1 MPIEEDWRFK
11 NECFPFQDEDNYY
24 IVVDSEY
31 ETPGNE
37 KETRLAEARTYGV
50 FKLLQF
56 YGKDTSAS
64 ILDGIDRVAVVEDWY
79 VAYRPCVRMKVL
91 ISVPKSEFNLVPDD
105 PNACTIEIPEEGYIS
120 AIVPVAYISSI
131 IEEVVSH
138 MKSLMPKLVLADNYI
153 TNVNIGNEIKRLSRA
168 GRAIQ
173 RYINLNKIPSSKIED
188 PECVQPDED
197 TLFME
202 IGFSLDYKPI
212 FALVDPEGERE
223 QYTIGYHCLLDNANL
238 NHITTVN
245 YLINIQNMLF
255 DLRNKNDINFNYLSF
270 LTSYTLPTPILRP
283 KSQLYDG
290 VNKYDENGN
299 LFTFANLAKLIAL
312 DLDVNL
318 CKTDEEKREE
328 DRLLQEAEARAAVA
342 AAAKQTEDE
351 VGNELATQVGVEALK
366 KRIEEYADTNDV
378 GKNSAAVKLLWED
391 VLGKIDFACTL
402 EETIQCILENTIT
415 AFGEEV
421 FNDPDLERVINIK
434 DVSLGG
440 YNNNC
445 EIEKCD
451 GTFSIDAKIGFPVFQ
466 GISIPTNLP
475 ISKDFYS
482 EILNDAIVQ
491 LYNTILSSM
500 TSFILGILEGLC
512 ELLFTLP
519 DGISMIG
526 DGFKNW
532 LSSALGISV
541 DQLNDADVWKEALT
555 TSGGG
560 GLIGVIGAVAAK
572 TGGAFVDAY
581 TETGISLNVPNPET
595 GQVEEKFISPEFI
608 VTFFSETSRAVEEV
622 ETVCTPSEYQALYK
636 GCATVEVSELAF
648 KCVTR
653 NGSEIFDSR
662 QTFEDVFLSLG
673 DLLQPPFL
681 LQQIQEQPEVASD
694 VCDLQDQVHLRKSI
708 LSQKD
713 ADLSG
718 EEIDEII
725 NKEKQRKKK
734 KLLDAIDTLNQY
746 KAGALA
752 PSFPDLFGKNGLIKE
767 MPEPILKIS
776 ELAIGAGLQSSH
788 INFITDASNYYTRLW
803 GQLYGVDEEGEEL
816 EELNSVDPKDI
827 YNHFRGQ
834 YSQENTDTAGVGAYQ
849 YGYSS
854 KVLDNI
860 AEEVLKEEELQEGL
874 ISFANGKETY
884 IYQNFGKN
892 FKKSEFQDELAET
905 FFDGYPSQSQD
916 TFDAILDFIEDKDEE
931 NGTHAEIF
939 FDAENPLISYS
950 VVVYHEGGLTDI
962 GTDRLTEA
970 ILIKT
975 EYSEDDQVETKE
987 VVYNYGEYFGT
998 TDKSNLTD
1006 KLADKDW
1013 EGPLNGDTT
1022 VQEGI
1027 VKLANNDIGGFIG
1040 AFALGSGAAAG
1051 GAAYL
1056 LSGPLWSGLYSA
1068 GLALTIGPLMGSKAA
1083 LIATI
1088 LTGGIAAVVATAILV
1103 AISLIAVYY
1112 DGKDIAKRIV
1122 YPEPQGG
1129 FVYVYD
1135 IIVSDKKETVIV
1147 RERRVK
1153 ESLVIRTESLK
1164 SPDWPNDI
1172 VKYRKTSEV
1181 PYISSTSNNNRLTEY
1196 VQDYTY
1202 GTTTS
1207 FNLGIKQENERLTP
1221 ISFPCDNDENTDQ
1234 LEAILRYDNRLIP
1247 TSQKALAQF
1256 VHKSLNINFPDV
1268 KNNSIISD
1276 IVDEIINGSASNR
1289 FGFYDDPV
1297 SEKLVEDT
1305 MSQLI
1310 DRIQDN
1316 SDEKYWTPGYTNGNF
1331 YLIDFATDILNYSNL
1346 KSDFQALNQEL
1357 YNATINGDYCDN
1369 LPVIRRINSCQSLIF
1384 LIRLYIV
1391 EQAMVSIQVCDKYD
1405 LEFMDSEI
1413 FATNTL
1419 SLLYNDTVKYRES
1432 FSLDVDIYSDILEV
1446 SQKYYEILTLLGIKE
1461 QIPAKTQADYLID
1474 IIRQETKNLKSSI
1487 VNTLNLQE
1495 KWKNWDGFVNKRAI
1509 PTYDAPSNVEKD
1521 ATQVYFTM
1529 PPDNATYSYY
1539 ERYGEN
1545 YPGNFPPTKENL
1557 RQFAENALDE
1567 AEEANTFYKSL
1578 AGGIPEA
1585 ELQELK
1591 DKLFDAA
1598 DNWFSAFESADIEAD
1613 LLKAPADGTGSE
1625 VRKLV
1630 DTIEVSSIFGDYT
1643 ANYEFIITTQYRAD
1657 TDPTY
1662 YDPNNPEAGV
1672 SYKPRVDLDII
1683 VQFDGNLTPDYEEV
1697 ANAQGILDPFSNYSG
1712 GFMFERYVDYKEV
1725 GKDNIIVGFTSFLT
1739 QISSQISNGT
1749 IDRDKSLFDIYE
1761 YIRFGYRMVYIVDP
1775 VQTNFTQY
1783 SFDGDKAY
1791 HDTAT
1796 LIPEL
1801 MDQLEDIAQ
1810 VSEKQKAFSVNGQ
1823 IRYFNEELLV
1833 AKYYSFPIANA
1844 ECEYVDTTKA
1854 NTGTNISVQEF
1865 LDTIQEKYNTDIYEN
1880 IKTALLE
1887 TDEYKIVINDILT
1900 LKEIISSLC
1909 IYQYAALSDEDVF
1922 RCNIEG
1928 LSLHDIAS
1936 RAKLSTLQ
1944 TFYASIYGGGKIS
1957 YQDPFTKDLNGN

>member
-37 KETRLAEARTYGV
+37 KETRLAEARAYGV

-173 RYINLNKIPSSKIED
+173 RYINLNKIPSSKIQD

-328 DRLLQEAEARAAVA
+328 DRLLQEAEARAAVVA
-342 AAAKQTEDE
+342 AAQQTEDE

-366 KRIEEYADTNDV
+366 KRIEEFADTNDV
-378 GKNSAAVKLLWED
+378 GKANAAVKLLWED
-391 VLGKIDFACTL
+391 VLAKIDFACTL

-532 LSSALGISV
+532 LSSTLGISV
-541 DQLNDADVWKEALT
+541 DQLNNPDVWKEALT

-560 GLIGVIGAVAAK
+560 GLIGVIGTVAAK

-608 VTFFSETSRAVEEV
+608 VTFFAEASRAVEEV
-622 ETVCTPSEYQALYK
+622 EAVCTPSEYQSLYK

-673 DLLQPPFL
+673 DILQPPFL

-694 VCDLQDQVHLRKSI
+694 VCDLQDQVDLRKSI

-713 ADLSG
+713 AELSS

-752 PSFPDLFGKNGLIKE
+752 PSFPNLFGKNGLIKE

-776 ELAIGAGLQSSH
+776 ELAIGAGLQSSY
-788 INFITDASNYYTRLW
+788 INFTTDVNNYYTRLW
-803 GQLYGVDEEGEEL
+803 GQLYGVDAEGEEL
-816 EELNSVDPKDI
+816 EELNSADPKDI
-827 YNHFRGQ
+827 YNHFRGE
-834 YSQENTDTAGVGAYQ
+834 YSEENTDTAGVGVYQ

-860 AEEVLKEEELQEGL
+860 AEEVLKQEEEQEGL
-874 ISFANGKETY
+874 ITFANGKETY
-884 IYQNFGKN
+884 IYQSFGKN

-998 TDKSNLTD
+998 KDKSNLTD

-1013 EGPLNGDTT
+1013 EGPLNGDTA
-1022 VQEGI
+1022 VQKGI
-1027 VKLANNDIGGFIG
+1027 VYLANNDLGGFLG
-1040 AFALGSGAAAG
+1040 AFMIGSGAAVG
-1051 GAAYL
+1051 GAYL
-1056 LSGPLWSGLYSA
+1056 LSGPL
-1068 GLALTIGPLMGSKAA
+1068 ALGVFNAVNYFVWGPAISIGWTTAFVANPITAVIAA
-1083 LIATI
+1083 LI
-1088 LTGGIAAVVATAILV
+1088 LV
-1103 AISLIAVYY
+1103 AVLSIAVFY

-1147 RERRVK
+1147 RERRVE
-1153 ESLVIRTESLK
+1153 ESLVIRAESLK

-1172 VKYRKTSEV
+1172 VKYKKTSEV

-1196 VQDYTY
+1196 IQDYTY

-1221 ISFPCDNDENTDQ
+1221 ISFPCDNEESTDQ
-1234 LEAILRYDNRLIP
+1234 LDAILRYDNRLIP
-1247 TSQKALAQF
+1247 ASHKALAQF
-1256 VHKSLNINFPDV
+1256 VQKALNINFPDV

-1276 IVDEIINGSASNR
+1276 IVEAITNGSPSNR

-1297 SEKLVEDT
+1297 SHKLVEDT
-1305 MSQLI
+1305 ISQLI
-1310 DRIQDN
+1310 DRVKDD

-1331 YLIDFATDILNYSNL
+1331 YLIDFATDILSYSNL

-1419 SLLYNDTVKYRES
+1419 SLLYNDTIKYRES
-1432 FSLDVDIYSDILEV
+1432 FPLEEDVYSDILEV
-1446 SQKYYEILTLLGIKE
+1446 SQKYYEILTVLGIKE
-1461 QIPAKTQADYLID
+1461 QIPVKTQTDYLID
-1474 IIRQETKNLKSSI
+1474 IIRQEAKNLKSSI

-1495 KWKNWDGFVNKRAI
+1495 KWKNWDGFVNKRLI
-1509 PTYDAPSNVEKD
+1509 PTYDAPSNVEED
-1521 ATQVYFTM
+1521 STQATFAV
-1529 PPDNATYSYY
+1529 PPDNKMYTYKESF
-1539 ERYGEN
+1539 GITMASD
-1545 YPGNFPPTKENL
+1545 FPPTKEKL
-1557 RQFAENALDE
+1557 RQFAENAIYE
-1567 AEEANTFYKSL
+1567 TEEAKTFYGSL
-1578 AGGIPEA
+1578 EMAIPKA

-1591 DKLFDAA
+1591 DKLFDVA
-1598 DNWFSAFESADIEAD
+1598 DNWFSILQSADFEAD
-1613 LLKAPADGTGSE
+1613 LLKIPEANRYSSDYTESE
-1625 VRKLV
+1625 VRELV
-1630 DTIEVSSIFGDYT
+1630 DTIEVSSAFGNYTVDYSLK
-1643 ANYEFIITTQYRAD
+1643 ATT
-1657 TDPTY
+1657 TY
-1662 YDPNNPEAGV
+1662 YELEEYSGGSMNVTQWEPITRLELICT
-1672 SYKPRVDLDII
+1672 VDGD
-1683 VQFDGNLTPDYEEV
+1683 LTPDYEELT
-1697 ANAQGILDPFSNYSG
+1697 NAQGILDPFKNYNG
-1712 GFMFERYVDYKEV
+1712 GFMFERYVDYREV
-1725 GKDNIIVGFTSFLT
+1725 GKDNIITGFTSFLA

-1749 IDRDKSLFDIYE
+1749 INGDKSLFDIYE

-1775 VQTNFTQY
+1775 VQASPTQY

-1791 HDTAT
+1791 YDTAT
-1796 LIPEL
+1796 SIPEL
-1801 MDQLEDIAQ
+1801 MDQLGDIEQ

-1823 IRYFNEELLV
+1823 VRYFNEELFV

-1844 ECEYVDTTKA
+1844 ECEYVDTIKA

-1865 LDTIQEKYNTDIYEN
+1865 LDTIQEKYKTDIYEN

-1928 LSLHDIAS
+1928 LSLHDITS